1 MKNDINSASLL
12 TKQQR
17 ECLEVCEFY
26 QAKFPSVSQMSWATF
41 FEEFSFIDSGGTT
54 TTVTTKNNNNNNNN
68 NTEKK
73 KIILIDVRTDKEY
86 QTSTIPGA
94 ISLKLFDRDIMP
106 KIINDNNNNNKDSK
120 SARDVLNLKDV
131 KFVTFCTI
139 GYRSGLEAELL
150 MKKYPNFISK
160 ENIYHLQGI
169 VPYVTLSLSLS
180 HDNNKSVPGKST
192 FLDQDNNFIPILVK
206 PNDTITLE
214 CGNGNKG
221 PLINTNNN
229 LSQRERTNKIHTFS
243 YQWDYTKGLNNGYY
257 EPVYFSFAQ
266 MIYQGLAVQFKPFRN
281 K

>member
-26 QAKFPSVSQMSWATF
+26 QAKFPSVSQMSWTTF
-41 FEEFSFIDSGGTT
+41 FEEFSFINSGGTAA
-54 TTVTTKNNNNNNNN
+54 TVTTKNNNNN
-68 NTEKK
+68 TKKK
-73 KIILIDVRTDKEY
+73 KIILIDVRTDEEY

-94 ISLKLFDRDIMP
+94 ISLKLFEKEIMP

-120 SARDVLNLKDV
+120 SARDVLDLKGV

-160 ENIYHLQGI
+160 ENIFHLQGI

-180 HDNNKSVPGKST
+180 HDDNNSVPGKSK
-192 FLDQDNNFIPILVK
+192 FLDQDNNFMPILVK

-214 CGNGNKG
+214 GG
-221 PLINTNNN
+221 
-229 LSQRERTNKIHTFS
+229 RERTNKIHTFS
-243 YQWDYTKGLNNGYY
+243 YQWDYTQGLNNGYY